1 MLQLRTHGHALRK
14 SCACLIALAALAV
27 PSCVDNAYDLS
38 DISLK
43 MTLGA
48 DGVSL
53 PLGKIDQRRVDSL
66 IKDKNIG
73 NLVTEDGAY
82 AYKLDSTI
90 RETIDAIDVDPIRNV
105 FPEIDPY
112 LFSFSESSFPETF
125 RVNGTDRQTSF
136 ALPSLAFGNKPL
148 DGVAVSKPLRI
159 DNYTG
164 IILPEGTAIVLPA
177 LDERDELAFTVDE
190 IPEEIGSVRRLWFG
204 GSEYGTPIR
213 VRFSL
218 GALAASV
225 KEGTVSFELTL
236 PSSYGLHVADT
247 YGGTA
252 SVSGGTLRVN
262 GYPLTAGSVEFVF
275 YLADRA
281 VAEEISAGRTLDIR
295 DAFRYTFS
303 YTGISNGTRVPSGD
317 RPLFTLDIAPTV
329 ADAEVVTHP
338 ILPEPTNSDFDVP
351 IEVDGLDAVTR
362 VDYVAFTDD
371 ASNELVLST
380 THSAIPLRGEVRVLI
395 YFPETY
401 VFASGIEGLDGHV
414 MTTTLDRLSAA
425 GGVSLPIE
433 GIRFEGDEAL
443 VDNGVLKADRT
454 VTAVVMPEFP
464 SGTYRLSEI
473 GSAGD
478 VQIDI
483 VMRDTELRI
492 DPERCEMVVGLRE
505 PVDIVQQIAETFSVP
520 DEVSGIAF
528 AEVCDADNGRRAE
541 AVVSLEIED
550 LPVEELYIDDIDI
563 LLPSFLEV
571 DHPDYDAQTH
581 SLHID
586 RVKYLGRRTVI
597 ARIPVLGVKDVPVGK
612 NSGGKVAE
620 LAGEVRIKASILV
633 PDGTEMDG
641 VASETVTL
649 LPEVSMPT
657 LEVTHVTGTVD
668 LDLQKYLEPTTI
680 DLSDIRESLGEQNIE
695 INLVAPQIALMVS
708 NPVGI
713 VMVGDIVLQ
722 PYDFSD
728 EKLDPIVVRNVRV
741 DAAGGDD
748 PRITRLYITD
758 AAAAPEGYTL
768 CRVEDLSNLV
778 RILPSK
784 IDVEFDLRVDDTE
797 EQSFAVTG
805 EDYPFDV
812 DYSIRIP
819 LEFKA
824 GGSIDY
830 SDTEDVSDTFDDISD
845 YEITAE
851 DILIELYARSTLP
864 LALNLSAEFL
874 DAEGQ
879 VRSDIAATGDGRGEG
894 YDPAS
899 DREYRESQLA
909 IRMDIE
915 NGDIQRLSK
924 VAKIRYRFTG
934 SAVGAGAALRPEQYF
949 SADMKL
955 ILKKGITFDLD
966 DLFSDEEDENK

>member
-1 MLQLRTHGHALRK
+1 MTILRSRGQALRK
-14 SCACLIALAALAV
+14 RSACLLVAAALALA
-27 PSCVDNAYDLS
+27 SCVDNAYDLG

-53 PLGKIDQRRVDSL
+53 PLGKIEQRTVDSL

-73 NLVTEDGAY
+73 NLVTEGGVY
-82 AYKLDSTI
+82 AYKLDSMI
-90 RETIDAIDVDPIRNV
+90 FETIDAIKVDPIRNV

-112 LFSFSESSFPETF
+112 LFTFSESTFPDTF
-125 RVNGTDRQTSF
+125 RVKGIDNQTSF
-136 ALPSLAFGNKPL
+136 ALPSLGFGNKPL
-148 DGVAVSKPLRI
+148 DGVSVSKPLRI
-159 DNYTG
+159 DDFTG
-164 IILPEGTAIVLPA
+164 LVLPDGTGIVLPA
-177 LDERDELAFTVDE
+177 LDEQDELNFTVDE
-190 IPEEIGSVRRLWFG
+190 IPDEIGSVRRLWFG
-204 GSEYGTPIR
+204 GFEHGTPIH

-225 KEGTVSFELTL
+225 KQGTVSFELTL
-236 PSSYGLHVADT
+236 PTSYGLYIADT

-262 GYPLTAGSVEFVF
+262 NYPMTANNVDFVF
-275 YLADRA
+275 YLTDRT
-281 VAEEISAGRTLDIR
+281 VAEGISAGRTLDIR
-295 DAFRYTFS
+295 DDIRYKFS
-303 YTGISNGTRVPSGD
+303 YSGISNGNRIPAGD
-317 RPLFTLDIAPTV
+317 RPLFTLDIAPMV
-329 ADAEVVTHP
+329 IDAEVVTDP
-338 ILPEPTNSDFDVP
+338 ILPEPTNSIFDVP

-371 ASNELVLST
+371 ASNVLVLSA
-380 THSAIPLRGEVRVLI
+380 THSDIPLQGEVRVMV

-401 VFASGIEGLDGHV
+401 VFASGIEGLSGHV
-414 MTTTLDRLSAA
+414 MTTTLDRLSEP
-425 GGVSLPIE
+425 GGVSLRLE
-433 GIRFEGDEAL
+433 GIRFVGDEAI
-443 VDNGVLKADRT
+443 VNNGLLKAERT
-454 VTAVVMPEFP
+454 VTAVVMPDFP
-464 SGTYRLSEI
+464 SDTYRLSEI
-473 GSAGD
+473 GTAGD
-478 VQIDI
+478 VQVDF
-483 VMRDTELRI
+483 VLRDTELTI
-492 DPERCEMVVGLRE
+492 DPEQCEMVVGFTE
-505 PVDIVQQIAETFSVP
+505 PIDIVQKIDETFSVP

-528 AEVCDADNGRRAE
+528 AEVCDADTGEPAM

-550 LPVEELYIDDIDI
+550 LLVHELYFDDIDI
-563 LLPSFLEV
+563 FLPAFLEV
-571 DHPDYDAQTH
+571 DHPDYDAETH
-581 SLHID
+581 TLHID
-586 RVKYLGRRTVI
+586 RVKYEGRRTEI
-597 ARIPVLGVKDVPVGK
+597 ARIPVLGVKEVPVHENFVGK
-612 NSGGKVAE
+612 SAE
-620 LAGEVRIKASILV
+620 LTGEVRIKAAVKV

-641 VASETVTL
+641 IASETVTL
-649 LPEVSMPT
+649 LPEVSLPT
-657 LEVTHVTGTVD
+657 LGITHVTGTVD

-695 INLVAPQIALMVS
+695 INLVAPQIALRVS

-728 EKLDPIVVRNVRV
+728 RKLDPIVVRDVRV
-741 DAAGGDD
+741 EAAERDD
-748 PRITRLYITD
+748 PRTTRLYITD
-758 AAAAPEGYTL
+758 GTSAPEGYAL

-778 RILPSK
+778 RIIPSK
-784 IDVEFDLRVDDTE
+784 IDVEFDLHVDDAE
-797 EQSFAVTG
+797 EQGFAVTG

-819 LEFKA
+819 LEFKD
-824 GGSIDY
+824 GGFIDY
-830 SDTEDVSDTFDDISD
+830 TDTEDVDDTFDDIDD

-874 DAEGQ
+874 DADGKPL
-879 VRSDIAATGDGRGEG
+879 SDIQATVDGRVEG
-894 YDPAS
+894 YDSAS
-899 DREYRESQLA
+899 GLEYRESQIN

-915 NGDIQRLSK
+915 NGDIRHLNK

-934 SAVGAGAALRPEQYF
+934 TAVGAGAALRPDQYF

-966 DLFSDEEDENK
+966 DLISDKDENKQ